1 MRWFVI
7 SCVGFLVFLW
17 AQIFPGIAA
26 VADPSANPRVLDR
39 AAARN
44 LALAAAADRFDV
56 AAADVLKLDL
66 THFSDGDA
74 VGYFSKRKLTDEYDR
89 SWDESFPTD
98 VYRADLKLA
107 SGDWLQLSL
116 HMKSGKLIAW
126 KRLEGASGGAAGN
139 ASGGVPDGVAGGVD
153 SGSGKGGVATNKGPA
168 AGAKDEASRVREAWA
183 ELGRWGYSES
193 DWEISDP
200 TAADGSTVFQSRKAP
215 LGEARLQLVVKPGEQ
230 LVYRYSLPQ
239 AYTDYIEHQQRL
251 ATRMSTIGYVLPEIV
266 LFVLAIVYASSYSG
280 HTSFKRG
287 WFLALLFFVLYVC
300 FTLNMKAGFRSK
312 SETGLPVSEH
322 GVQSLIVVNA
332 VILGATALLTY
343 FAAVGGDGL
352 WRSMGRKLWPRWQ
365 EADYGSKVLR
375 SMTQGYAL
383 AFIVLG
389 AQSVILLALEPLLGS
404 FVSSDTS
411 QSSYNLTYPWLM
423 PVIAWC
429 AGLSEELLYRLFG
442 IGLFRRWLTGAARLL
457 LRREPSRRTAAILTF
472 AAMIPPS
479 VIWSFGHV
487 GYPIYPV
494 YTRVIELTV
503 LGLLFGWFMLRFGL
517 MTAIFAHVTLDAVL
531 VGSQLLFDGLPYDVY
546 SGLFSFA
553 MPALAGIAIWLL
565 HRGSAGGGRTR
576 AAQPGN

>member
-1 MRWFVI
+1 MFSMRWFVI

-39 AAARN
+39 ASARN

-56 AAADVLKLDL
+56 AATDVVKLDL

-74 VGYFSKRKLTDEYDR
+74 VGYFSKRKLSDEYDR
-89 SWDESFPTD
+89 SWEESFPTD
-98 VYRADLKLA
+98 VYRADLKLVT
-107 SGDWLQLSL
+107 GDWLQLSL
-116 HMKSGKLIAW
+116 HMKSGKLVAW
-126 KRLEGASGGAAGN
+126 KRLES
-139 ASGGVPDGVAGGVD
+139 SGGV
-153 SGSGKGGVATNKGPA
+153 A
-168 AGAKDEASRVREAWA
+168 AGAKDKASRVREAWA

-193 DWEISDP
+193 DWELADP
-200 TAADGSTVFQSRKAP
+200 SAADGSTVFQSRKPP
-215 LGEARLQLVVKPGEQ
+215 LGEARLQLAVKPGEQ
-230 LVYRYSLPQ
+230 LVYRFSLPQ

-266 LFVLAIVYASSYSG
+266 LFVLAIVYASSYSR

-312 SETGLPVSEH
+312 SETGLPVNEH

-365 EADYGSKVLR
+365 EADYGFKVVR

-383 AFIVLG
+383 AFVVLG

-404 FVSSDTS
+404 FVSSDAS

-531 VGSQLLFDGLPYDVY
+531 VGSQLLFDGLPYDAY

-553 MPALAGIAIWLL
+553 MPALAGAAIWLL
-565 HRGSAGGGRTR
+565 HRGSAGGGRART
-576 AAQPGN
+576 AQPGN